1 MPRQLRTP
9 AGVKSANGRGP
20 GSSRRLPILSDVA
33 HEAAVS
39 LTTASRALD
48 PDSTHP
54 VADRTRARILAVAA
68 RLAYRPNPMAR
79 ALRTRRVPTIAIVVH
94 DISDPYF
101 AEIVRGATAAASA
114 RGFLTVVCS
123 SDRDPMTELQYV
135 EMLCLSRVSGVI
147 FAGGGLDEAQYR
159 QRMSGYARSIAHY
172 GGAIVALAPRSEHW
186 PAEVPANRTGA
197 RLVTEHLLSLGHVRI
212 AMISGPSTLFTSR
225 ERELGYLGA
234 MKAAGVEPRI
244 ERADFTIAGGA
255 DATARLLSAGPPTAM
270 FVASDT
276 MALGAL
282 AELRRRGIGVPS
294 YVSVAGF
301 DDIPGLEF
309 IDPRLTT
316 VHVPMAEL
324 GAAGVARLLR
334 HLDDGDLNTRTNHHP
349 VQLVVR
355 ESTGRPREVSL
366 Y

>member
-1 MPRQLRTP
+1 M
-9 AGVKSANGRGP
+9 
-20 GSSRRLPILSDVA
+20 PILSDVA
-33 HEAAVS
+33 LEAAVS
-39 LTTASRALD
+39 MTTASRALD
-48 PDSTHP
+48 PDSHHP
-54 VADRTRARILAVAA
+54 VAERTRARVLAAA
-68 RLAYRPNPMAR
+68 TRLAYRPNPMAR

-94 DISDPYF
+94 DVSDPYF

-123 SDRDPMTELQYV
+123 SDRDPVTELQYV

-147 FAGGGLDEAQYR
+147 FAGGGLDEAHYR
-159 QRMSGYARSIAHY
+159 HRMSGYARSIAHY
-172 GGAIVALAPRSEHW
+172 GGAIVALAPRSERW

-234 MKAAGVEPRI
+234 VKAAGVDPLI

-255 DATARLLSAGPPTAM
+255 AATARLLSGGSPTAV

-282 AELRRRGIGVPS
+282 SELRRRGIRVPGDM
-294 YVSVAGF
+294 SVAGF

-316 VHVPMAEL
+316 VHVPMVEL

-334 HLDDGDLNTRTNHHP
+334 QLDDGDTNTRTQLHG

-355 ESTGRPREVSL
+355 ESTGRPREASSAL
-366 Y
+366 